1 VSPRAQRTLLS
12 IVVPIVVL
20 GLAIAVLALLPNL
33 NPELYAAILALALV
47 AARAINKWIED
58 SLQGT
63 AAPTLPAVNAA
74 IQEGAATVPPPS
86 IRVPETSPTLPA
98 A

>member
-33 NPELYAAILALALV
+33 NPELYAAMLGLALI

-86 IRVPETSPTLPA
+86 AKLQQAGIA
-98 A
+98 APR